1 MRFGLISSGVDG
13 FWRAMRN
20 ATSAPPPRT
29 ATITANANRF
39 LRARMFT
46 SSDEE
51 SGRPGRESSSDVT
64 DERGRGADAGAHADA
79 AQGLP
84 DRRQAGEAHQG
95 LVDSAQAS
103 AVRAVVLWDAG
114 ARAPDLHDVGLAAEP
129 GGAAEI
135 AEHPS
140 GDRGVVGV

>member
-39 LRARMFT
+39 LRARMLT
-46 SSDEE
+46 SSARE

-64 DERGRGADAGAHADA
+64 DERGGGPDAGAHADA
-79 AQGLP
+79 AQGVS
-84 DRRQAGEAHQG
+84 DHRQAGEAGHG
-95 LVDSAQAS
+95 LVDGAEA
-103 AVRAVVLWDAG
+103 RELCPIVL
-114 ARAPDLHDVGLAAEP
+114 
-129 GGAAEI
+129 
-135 AEHPS
+135 
-140 GDRGVVGV
+140 

>member
-13 FWRAMRN
+13 FWRAMRK

-46 SSDEE
+46 SSARE

-64 DERGRGADAGAHADA
+64 NERGRGPDASAHAHPTQGVPDDRQSGEPRQRVVDGAHAS
-79 AQGLP
+79 G
-84 DRRQAGEAHQG
+84 
-95 LVDSAQAS
+95 
-103 AVRAVVLWDAG
+103 VRAIVLRDAG
-114 ARAPDLHDVGLAAEP
+114 ARAPDLDDVGL
-129 GGAAEI
+129 
-135 AEHPS
+135 
-140 GDRGVVGV
+140 